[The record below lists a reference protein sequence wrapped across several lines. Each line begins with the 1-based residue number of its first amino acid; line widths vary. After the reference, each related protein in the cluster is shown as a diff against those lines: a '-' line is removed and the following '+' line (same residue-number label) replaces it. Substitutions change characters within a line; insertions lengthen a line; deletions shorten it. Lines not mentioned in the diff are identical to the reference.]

1 MTTDNPSI
9 DQTSFL
15 PLKQKLAKTTA
26 IQRRRAF
33 LLTLPLVLFL
43 LISFVF
49 PIGQM
54 LFNSIHNNKVSG
66 VVPDFA
72 VAIQTWDGQGLPS
85 EEIFEIFVKD
95 LAIARKNRDPGHTS
109 GNMATRIN
117 YEMPGS
123 RSLFTKS
130 ARKVGKIKQ
139 GPYKEALIK
148 LDKKWANPQV
158 WLTLQ
163 RASHDISPSFY
174 IAAMDMKYD
183 ETGAIVEAEELYQI
197 YLDNFIKTLWL
208 ASLITIICVLLAYPV
223 AYLLSVLPL
232 RQSNLLMIMVLLP
245 FWTSLLVRT
254 TAWIAILQTEGV
266 INDLLIYF
274 GVIDD
279 SGRIQM
285 IYTQT
290 GTIIAMVHILLPF
303 MILPLYSVMKTIQPT
318 YMRAALSMGA
328 KPFHAYRRVYLPQT
342 IPGLAAGTL
351 LVFILAIGYYITPAL
366 VGGQDG
372 LLISNLIAYHIQ
384 KSLNWSLG
392 AALGTMLLVVVLLLY
407 WVYNRLIGIDKLKF
421 G

>member
-1 MTTDNPSI
+1 MTTANPSI
-9 DQTSFL
+9 DQANAL
-15 PLKQKLAKTTA
+15 PLKEKLAKTTA

-54 LFNSIHNNKVSG
+54 LFNSVHNEKVSA

-72 VAIQTWDGQGLPS
+72 TAIQTWDGQGLPS
-85 EEIFEIFVKD
+85 EEVFEIFVKD
-95 LAIARKNRDPGHTS
+95 LAKAKKVREVGRTV

-130 ARKVGKIKQ
+130 ARKVKKIKE

-148 LDKKWANPQV
+148 IDKKWANPQV

-174 IAAMDMKYD
+174 VAAMDMKYN
-183 ETGAIVEAEELYQI
+183 ETGEIVQADELYQI

-208 ASLITIICVLLAYPV
+208 AALITFICVLLAYPV

-266 INDLLIYF
+266 INDLLVYF
-274 GVIDD
+274 GVIGED
-279 SGRIQM
+279 GRIQM
-285 IYTQT
+285 IYNQT

-318 YMRAALSMGA
+318 YMRAALSMGS
-328 KPFHAYRRVYLPQT
+328 KPFYAYRRVYLPQT

-407 WVYNRLIGIDKLKF
+407 WVYNKLIGIDKLKF

>member
-1 MTTDNPSI
+1 MTSENPSI

-72 VAIQTWDGQGLPS
+72 VAIQNWDGQGLPS

-95 LAIARKNRDPGHTS
+95 LAIARKNRDPGHTA

-148 LDKKWANPQV
+148 LDKKWADPQV

-285 IYTQT
+285 IYNQT

>member
-1 MTTDNPSI
+1 MTTANSSI
-9 DQTSFL
+9 DQADAM
-15 PLKQKLAKTTA
+15 PLKEKLAKTTA

-72 VAIQTWDGQGLPS
+72 VAIQSWDGQGLPS
-85 EEIFEIFVKD
+85 EEVFEIFVKD
-95 LAIARKNRDPGHTS
+95 LAKAKKVREVGRTV

-123 RSLFTKS
+123 RSLFTKT
-130 ARKVGKIKQ
+130 ARKVINIKQ

-148 LDKKWANPQV
+148 INEKWANPQV

-163 RASHDISPSFY
+163 RASHDISPAFY
-174 IAAMDMKYD
+174 IAAMDLKYNEVGEVVQAD
-183 ETGAIVEAEELYQI
+183 ELYQI
-197 YLDNFIKTLWL
+197 YLKNFIKTLWL
-208 ASLITIICVLLAYPV
+208 AALITFICVLLAYPV

-266 INDLLIYF
+266 INDLLVYF
-274 GVIDD
+274 GVIGED
-279 SGRIQM
+279 GRIQM
-285 IYTQT
+285 IYNQT
-290 GTIIAMVHILLPF
+290 GTVIAMVHILLPF

-318 YMRAALSMGA
+318 YMRAALSMGS
-328 KPFHAYRRVYLPQT
+328 KPFNAYRRVYLPQT

-392 AALGTMLLVVVLLLY
+392 AALGAMLLVVVLALY
-407 WVYNRLIGIDKLKF
+407 WVYNRLIGIDKLRF

>member
-1 MTTDNPSI
+1 MTTANPSI
-9 DQTSFL
+9 DQTDTL

-54 LFNSIHNNKVSG
+54 LFNSMHNDKVSG
-66 VVPDFA
+66 VVPKFA
-72 VAIQTWDGQGLPS
+72 VAIQSWDGQSLPS

-95 LAIARKNRDPGHTS
+95 LAIAKKVREVGRTA

-130 ARKVGKIKQ
+130 ARKVGKITE

-174 IAAMDMKYD
+174 IAAMDMKYN
-183 ETGAIVEAEELYQI
+183 EVGEIVQADELYQI
-197 YLDNFIKTLWL
+197 YLNNFVKTMWL
-208 ASLITIICVLLAYPV
+208 AALITFICVLLAYPV
-223 AYLLSVLPL
+223 AYLLAILPL

-266 INDLLIYF
+266 INDLLVYF
-274 GVIDD
+274 GVIGED
-279 SGRIQM
+279 GRIQM
-285 IYTQT
+285 IYNQT

-303 MILPLYSVMKTIQPT
+303 MVLPLYSVMKTIQPT
-318 YMRAALSMGA
+318 YMRAALSMGS
-328 KPFHAYRRVYLPQT
+328 KPFNAYRRVYFPLT

-392 AALGTMLLVVVLLLY
+392 AALGTMLLVVVLIFY

>member
-1 MTTDNPSI
+1 MSNAELTLTEDGI
-9 DQTSFL
+9 

-26 IQRRRAF
+26 LQRRRAF
-33 LLTLPLVLFL
+33 LLTMPLVLFL
-43 LISFVF
+43 VISFVI

-54 LFNSIHNNKVSG
+54 LFSSVHNDKVSA
-66 VVPDFA
+66 VVPTFA
-72 VAIQTWDGQGLPS
+72 EAIIQWDGEGLPS

-95 LAIARKNRDPGHTS
+95 LAKAKKVREVGRTV

-123 RSLFTKS
+123 RSLFTS
-130 ARKVGKIKQ
+130 TARKAKKIEA
-139 GPYKEALIK
+139 PYKENLIK
-148 LDKKWANPQV
+148 VNKKWANPAI
-158 WLTLQ
+158 WLTMQ
-163 RASHDISPSFY
+163 RAARDITPAFY
-174 IAAMDMKYD
+174 VAALDLKYD
-183 ETGAIVEAEELYQI
+183 AEGNVIRADELYQI
-197 YLDNFIKTLWL
+197 YLNNFIKTLGVS
-208 ASLITIICVLLAYPV
+208 ALITLICVILAYPV

-266 INDLLIYF
+266 INDMLVFLGFIS
-274 GVIDD
+274 DD
-279 SGRIQM
+279 GRIQM
-285 IYTQT
+285 IYNQT

-303 MILPLYSVMKTIQPT
+303 MILPLYSVMKTIPPS

-328 KPFHAYRRVYLPQT
+328 KPMYAYRKVYLPQT
-342 IPGLAAGTL
+342 LPGLAAGTL

-366 VGGQDG
+366 VGGEDG

-392 AALGTMLLVVVLLLY
+392 AALGTILLVVVLLLY
-407 WVYNRLIGIDKLKF
+407 WLYNRLIGIDKLRF